1 MNVQDKI
8 RIAVDYYKEYDRVKS
23 NLTRGV
29 GKSSSVEFPV
39 FDNFDDVAEY
49 IGQLRKIMKE
59 ARSYINGYPLEL
71 LDTPS
76 IARLRNAIKE
86 FDQYGHV

>member
-23 NLTRGV
+23 NLTPGV

-39 FDNFDDVAEY
+39 FENLEDSRVRLLVSSGIDGGARTVATAEFAVV
-49 IGQLRKIMKE
+49 GNPRF
-59 ARSYINGYPLEL
+59 SN
-71 LDTPS
+71 
-76 IARLRNAIKE
+76 RLCRR
-86 FDQYGHV
+86 Q